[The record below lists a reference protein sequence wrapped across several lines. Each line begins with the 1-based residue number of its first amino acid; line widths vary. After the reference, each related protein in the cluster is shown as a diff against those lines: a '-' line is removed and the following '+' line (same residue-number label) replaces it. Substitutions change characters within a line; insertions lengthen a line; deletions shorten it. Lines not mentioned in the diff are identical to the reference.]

1 MSRRKG
7 TIRIN
12 KRKFDILATTL
23 CVILGVVILIAGVFT
38 VMRMVGRSNMNK
50 PVEGTGEEPMNIGE
64 QIAVADGEPEP
75 EEGVILYKGAKYRL
89 NEDMVTIL
97 VMGIDKELVDNI
109 SGRLEKPDQNMGELN
124 GGQADALFLA
134 LLNPHD
140 KTISVIAINR
150 NTMTDVDIF
159 DAAGNYLG
167 MRKMQVCLQ
176 HGYGDG
182 GVESCLRQVRTVSR
196 LFKGLAI
203 NSYAAI
209 SMDAIPKMND
219 AIGGVTVEV
228 LEDINVKGFN
238 VKFTKGD
245 VVTLYGNEAFWYVK
259 YRNTEV
265 FDSASSRLAR
275 QKQYIAAFGT
285 KAKQKALED
294 IRIAADLYTL
304 MQAYT
309 TTDMDIN
316 SFTYLASEASGYTFS
331 TDNIYSLQGETVMG
345 TDYEEFYADEEA
357 LEDLIIQ
364 LFYEPV

>member
-23 CVILGVVILIAGVFT
+23 CVILGVVILIAGAFT

-64 QIAVADGEPEP
+64 QIEVAEGEPEP

-89 NEDMVTIL
+89 NEDMITIL
-97 VMGIDKELVDNI
+97 VMGIDKNLVTSIDGRPVADEAESELD
-109 SGRLEKPDQNMGELN
+109 

-134 LLNPHD
+134 LLNPHN
-140 KTISVIAINR
+140 KTISVVAINR

-159 DAAGNYLG
+159 DVAGNYLG
-167 MRKMQVCLQ
+167 IRKMQVCLQ

-331 TDNIYSLQGETVMG
+331 MDNIYSLQGETVMG

>member
-23 CVILGVVILIAGVFT
+23 CVILGVAILIAGTFT

-64 QIAVADGEPEP
+64 QIVVAEGEPEP

-89 NEDMVTIL
+89 NEDMITIL
-97 VMGIDKELVDNI
+97 VMGIDKELVDHIGGQTWKEDPN
-109 SGRLEKPDQNMGELN
+109 SVNN

-134 LLNPHD
+134 LLNPHN

-209 SMDAIPKMND
+209 SMDAIPQMND

-238 VKFTKGD
+238 VRFTKGD
-245 VVTLYGNEAFWYVK
+245 VVTLYGNDAFWYVK
-259 YRNTEV
+259 YRDIDV
-265 FDSASSRLAR
+265 FDSASLRLAR

-294 IRIAADLYTL
+294 IRVAADLYTL

-309 TTDMDIN
+309 TTDMDLN
-316 SFTYLASEASGYTFS
+316 SFTYLASETAGYTFS
-331 TDNIYSLQGETVMG
+331 MDNIYSLQGETIMG
-345 TDYEEFYADEEA
+345 AEYEEFYADDEA

>member
-23 CVILGVVILIAGVFT
+23 CVILGVMILIAGAFT

-64 QIAVADGEPEP
+64 QIVVAEGEPEP

-89 NEDMVTIL
+89 NEDMITIL
-97 VMGIDKELVDNI
+97 VMGIDKSLVTSIDGRPVADEARSELD
-109 SGRLEKPDQNMGELN
+109 

-167 MRKMQVCLQ
+167 IRKMQICLQ

-209 SMDAIPKMND
+209 SMDAIPQMND

-228 LEDINVKGFN
+228 LEDINIRGYG

-245 VVTLYGNEAFWYVK
+245 VVTLYGNDAFWYVK

-294 IRIAADLYTL
+294 IRVAADLYTL

-331 TDNIYSLQGETVMG
+331 MDNIYSLQGETVMG